1 MLKGLPNAES
11 RLFLFEADVYKP
23 DSFGL
28 AIEGCEI
35 VFHMATPLLHNNQSS
50 QYKNTSE
57 AAVAAVKSIAESCI
71 KSGTVKR
78 LIYTASIVA
87 ASPLK
92 HDGNGEYKDFMDE
105 TCWTPLN
112 HSFAYPKD
120 FLIDYA
126 HSKTLSEKEVL
137 KYNTENLQVVS
148 LACGL
153 VGGDAIQSNI
163 PESVAVLIAQYLNDK
178 NRYEVLR
185 FLEELN
191 GKLPILHLQDV
202 TSAHIFSMENSEI
215 KGRFL
220 CASAFL
226 KSSEIANFLE
236 KFHQETK
243 IEDGFIEDTKRDIKW
258 GSSKLEEFGFEYKYG
273 VEKILNDSVECIKRF
288 L

>member
-1 MLKGLPNAES
+1 M
-11 RLFLFEADVYKP
+11 
-23 DSFGL
+23 
-28 AIEGCEI
+28 
-35 VFHMATPLLHNNQSS
+35 
-50 QYKNTSE
+50 
-57 AAVAAVKSIAESCI
+57 
-71 KSGTVKR
+71 
-78 LIYTASIVA
+78 
-87 ASPLK
+87 
-92 HDGNGEYKDFMDE
+92 
-105 TCWTPLN
+105 
-112 HSFAYPKD
+112 
-120 FLIDYA
+120 
-126 HSKTLSEKEVL
+126 
-137 KYNTENLQVVS
+137 VS

-202 TSAHIFSMENSEI
+202 TSAHIFCMENSEI

-258 GSSKLEEFGFEYKYG
+258 GSSKLEEFGFEYKCG